1 MKKVIH
7 GVTFILIEWLY
18 GPPILEGTMRSSK
31 IQILMNVEKK
41 VKPSNFI
48 TEYNWQQCRQYF
60 CNLLACSTTHHWK
73 WPCQWLYCY
82 TMNLHFCKEK
92 VRLPS
97 KTDQRPWQDAENCPW
112 DIFIWFDMSS
122 YRKHWYLSFCSA
134 HWLCF
139 ELTRAT
145 KYLLLPSFHLA
156 TQVILSTRKQ
166 YCRTLSKWPSISIFM
181 ILNLNLKIYQS

>member
-1 MKKVIH
+1 MFDNNAVNTYATYWF
-7 GVTFILIEWLY
+7 VQLLIESDL
-18 GPPILEGTMRSSK
+18 
-31 IQILMNVEKK
+31 V
-41 VKPSNFI
+41 
-48 TEYNWQQCRQYF
+48 
-60 CNLLACSTTHHWK
+60 
-73 WPCQWLYCY
+73 YCY

-166 YCRTLSKWPSISIFM
+166 YCRTLSK
-181 ILNLNLKIYQS
+181 